1 MATRTENLMDWLRDA
16 YAMEQQA
23 ETMLKGQSS
32 RLEHYPL
39 LKARIDQHLEE
50 TLGQQAQVKA
60 CIERLGDSTS
70 LAKELLGKVAAVGQ
84 AAGGALMTDEVVK
97 GAVASYA
104 FENTEAGLYTVIIEA
119 ASIAGDLETKRI
131 CETILKEELAM
142 AQWLFQHLPALTR
155 AFIER
160 SEAPGE
166 TARR

>member
-1 MATRTENLMDWLRDA
+1 MATKKENLLDWLRDA

-32 RLEHYPL
+32 RLEHYPE
-39 LKARIDQHLEE
+39 LKARIDRHLGE
-50 TLGQQAQVKA
+50 TLTQQEQVKA
-60 CIERLGDSTS
+60 CIERLGSSTS
-70 LAKELLGKVAAVGQ
+70 MAKELLGKAMAVGQ

-104 FENTEAGLYTVIIEA
+104 FENTEVALYTVIIEA
-119 ASIAGDLETKRI
+119 ATAIGDLQTKAV

-142 AQWLFQHLPALTR
+142 AQWLLDHLPSVTR
-155 AFIER
+155 AFLDR
-160 SEAPGE
+160 SEMPGE